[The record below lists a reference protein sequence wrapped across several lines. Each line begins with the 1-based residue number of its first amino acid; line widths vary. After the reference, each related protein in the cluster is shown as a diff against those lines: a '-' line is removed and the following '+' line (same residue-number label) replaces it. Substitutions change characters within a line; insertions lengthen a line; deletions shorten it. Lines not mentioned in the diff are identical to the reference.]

1 MEKAVVGLI
10 ASLGIIGAIATKTSN
25 KVKDA
30 ETFMANM
37 RGTRQVVGGQY
48 VGTGKGVRKIP
59 RNKLNFSAF
68 EKDLPA
74 IITKSNLQNWQ
85 NLANLNWTNI
95 TEIARKGSQDHYP
108 QQTYTQLNNLYAGG
122 KLHARNPF
130 EYSSL
135 AGKIEHL
142 SAQYS
147 MTQDRILLTPSFKKA
162 MTAFKKLNANLE
174 KGIKDYKQQQY
185 LRDADMPKVAKYVA
199 FKKFMENAADGAEKL
214 AKSYGG
220 EFDRKAFNDFMK
232 SCSVG
237 GYLSGQQGYTYQD
250 RSMRTTV
257 LNTIR
262 NLSYYSKAHSS
273 HASLMQTYKG
283 LVSNLMGYYKKKPNV
298 DTLDPDVAFQDPAR
312 VAVVLN
318 ALTPYDLARLY
329 QYGMFFNDNPIIQF
343 VGTNSRPYGKQEEMY
358 FSKYASR
365 KDMTLWRVLPKEL
378 RIDKK
383 RYVAILRNRS
393 RGLMSQVSKI
403 ENEAN
408 TLARIK
414 EDAANKN
421 KENATKAVI
430 QQVQTALDGG
440 LVAGRMGR
448 SFNRM
453 HHDKAE
459 LTQEQKVQL
468 ALSLIENPTS
478 TMTTLLIYPSTDI
491 MQYWGELDEKGMP
504 FLNHAKKVNLMQ
516 HTNLLSQ
523 VKAEEVLKGITLDPA
538 MKGQIEN
545 HLSARYQEAIASNDR
560 SIANLAQQMTRYIE
574 NKDAARKSYDKALNL
589 VDFAF

>member
-1 MEKAVVGLI
+1 MDKAVIGLL
-10 ASLGIIGAIATKTSN
+10 ASLGILGAITTKTSN

-30 ETFMANM
+30 ESFMADM
-37 RGTRQVVGGQY
+37 HGRRPPRQQGIPTP
-48 VGTGKGVRKIP
+48 TGRGVRKIP

-108 QQTYTQLNNLYAGG
+108 EQTYTQLNNLYAGG
-122 KLHARNPF
+122 KLQGRNPF
-130 EYSSL
+130 EYANL
-135 AGKIEHL
+135 AGKIGQL

-147 MTQDRILLTPSFKKA
+147 KTQDRILLTPSFKKA

-174 KGIKDYKQQQY
+174 KGIKDYKQQRY
-185 LRDADMPKVAKYVA
+185 LQDADMPKVAKYVA
-199 FKKFMENAADGAEKL
+199 FKNFMENAADGAEKL
-214 AKSYGG
+214 AKSNGG

-250 RSMRTTV
+250 RNMRTTV

-262 NLSYYSKAHSS
+262 NLSYYIHDTPHSYY
-273 HASLMQTYKG
+273 LMQAYKG
-283 LVSNLMGYYKKKPNV
+283 LVSNLMGFHTKKPNV
-298 DTLDPDVAFQDPAR
+298 DILEPDVAFQDPAR
-312 VAVVLN
+312 VSVVLN

-358 FSKYASR
+358 FSKFASR
-365 KDMTLWRVLPKEL
+365 KNMTLWRVLPKEL

-383 RYVAILRNRS
+383 RYVGILRNRS

-414 EDAANKN
+414 EDAGRMNR
-421 KENATKAVI
+421 ENATKAVI
-430 QQVQTALDGG
+430 EQVQLALNGN
-440 LVAGRMGR
+440 LVAGRFGR
-448 SFNRM
+448 SFNTM
-453 HHDKAE
+453 PNDKAE
-459 LTQEQKVQL
+459 LTQEQKP
-468 ALSLIENPTS
+468 N
-478 TMTTLLIYPSTDI
+478 
-491 MQYWGELDEKGMP
+491 
-504 FLNHAKKVNLMQ
+504 
-516 HTNLLSQ
+516 
-523 VKAEEVLKGITLDPA
+523 
-538 MKGQIEN
+538 
-545 HLSARYQEAIASNDR
+545 
-560 SIANLAQQMTRYIE
+560 
-574 NKDAARKSYDKALNL
+574 
-589 VDFAF
+589 